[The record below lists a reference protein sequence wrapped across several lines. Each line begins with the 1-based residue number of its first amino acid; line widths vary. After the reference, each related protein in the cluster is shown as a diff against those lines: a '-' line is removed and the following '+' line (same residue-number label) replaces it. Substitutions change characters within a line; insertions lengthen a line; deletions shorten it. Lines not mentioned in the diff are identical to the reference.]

1 MFHNQPQLAKPL
13 TTSEAAQ
20 VKFEKQHKKWLN
32 FRFKLHFDTKR
43 ASGLQISLYFII
55 TVMSNIWQRKNTQG
69 RENEEII

>member
-32 FRFKLHFDTKR
+32 FRFKLHFDTALAK
-43 ASGLQISLYFII
+43 
-55 TVMSNIWQRKNTQG
+55 
-69 RENEEII
+69 